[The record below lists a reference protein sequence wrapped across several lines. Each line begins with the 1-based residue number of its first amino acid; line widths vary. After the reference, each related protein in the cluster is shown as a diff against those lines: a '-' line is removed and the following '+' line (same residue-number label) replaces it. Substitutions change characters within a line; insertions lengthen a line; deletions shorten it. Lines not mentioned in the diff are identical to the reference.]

1 MLAQD
6 NRIHALWDEVARF
19 SADRADEANRH
30 LMRTL
35 SGWIGARRTRGGRA
49 RVRVLDGPAA
59 ENDPLYGWRAKAL
72 VFEPPL
78 PVILPK
84 LARLLLATHG
94 RDPSMTAAAMAR
106 RSGAYRVNRLRDGFV
121 DFAAFEATE
130 HYDL

>member
-1 MLAQD
+1 VGG
-6 NRIHALWDEVARF
+6 H
-19 SADRADEANRH
+19 
-30 LMRTL
+30 
-35 SGWIGARRTRGGRA
+35 GARSRRSGRRERSA
-49 RVRVLDGPAA
+49 LR
-59 ENDPLYGWRAKAL
+59 RAKAL

-130 HYDL
+130 HYDLYYRRVKVSDRLYIGYPVSPMAEYLRQAAAGRLLLASGG